1 MLETVPKSEPS
12 LRNGETVLEAIARVR
27 GELAAAQCELMQLRG
42 APLPIDDLKQMATE
56 AVSRFATP
64 SLQVRDGR
72 LDIGWPKDQ
81 VAFLAWLNAEQV
93 VARLHEQIDRL
104 PVQANAVSAAER
116 SRRMTEI
123 SAHTRT

>member
-1 MLETVPKSEPS
+1 MRT
-12 LRNGETVLEAIARVR
+12 GETVLEAIARVR